1 MLCKYSGRR
10 CLSRR
15 PESYWEQPSLAG
27 GWCTTPSP
35 GGAAPPGAP
44 RAKRR
49 RGGGGAA
56 LRAPPAAAGD
66 AHRAPSAQE
75 RATPRG
81 PALRG
86 GAAPSHPPTRPLPA
100 SAGQKAARVVN
111 PAASRKGLRGIP
123 RIREAAASRLR
134 MEPRPRTRSGQ
145 QRKGP
150 NVVPSQQPVWGGGVR
165 RGSPGTSPGQVTPTP
180 SVSESPAP
188 LQHLLSSC
196 SKESRKTF
204 QPRPPHPL
212 SSPEGSKGN
221 HEGLQPRPALNGGR
235 GEAAKLFPPY
245 PHPVSFCRGS
255 FRSLRQVQPLSIPVC
270 RSPPPDPP
278 VARLIFPKRPHVAH
292 THTPYTNV
300 YINASAHAA
309 TRQAAARRHSLRGRA
324 GQAARTPPLATRPRL
339 TAPRVGGSVH
349 PSPSK

>member
-1 MLCKYSGRR
+1 MRSG
-10 CLSRR
+10 
-15 PESYWEQPSLAG
+15 G
-27 GWCTTPSP
+27 GE
-35 GGAAPPGAP
+35 GAAPRSVHP
-44 RAKRR
+44 RQPREMRIGHPLPRSAQ
-49 RGGGGAA
+49 
-56 LRAPPAAAGD
+56 LPAD
-66 AHRAPSAQE
+66 QPSAEAQLP
-75 RATPRG
+75 AT
-81 PALRG
+81 
-86 GAAPSHPPTRPLPA
+86 PPTRPLPA

-123 RIREAAASRLR
+123 CTREAAASRLR

-145 QRKGP
+145 QRRGP

-292 THTPYTNV
+292 THTV
-300 YINASAHAA
+300 YKCIHKRLGTRSHEAGCRPEAQPPGQSGASCPHPSS
-309 TRQAAARRHSLRGRA
+309 RHSA
-324 GQAARTPPLATRPRL
+324 TPDC
-339 TAPRVGGSVH
+339 
-349 PSPSK
+349 SPSGGLCASQPLQINFRDTAKGKLSPLSLSSLAISFFC